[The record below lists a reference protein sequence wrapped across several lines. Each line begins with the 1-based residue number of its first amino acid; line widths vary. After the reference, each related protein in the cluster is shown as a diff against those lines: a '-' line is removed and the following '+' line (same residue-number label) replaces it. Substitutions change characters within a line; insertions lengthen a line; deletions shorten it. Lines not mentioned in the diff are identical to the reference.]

1 MSKKTVF
8 NLLFFLFFCLFSYPL
23 ISQYDQKL
31 VKFDFREEDG
41 NPYGIIKLNMKNE
54 KIKLKYFASKS
65 EMNEPIM
72 ERFNEWAFNK
82 NLVLYSS
89 GTYYFYPNKNNRN
102 KNSAL
107 PVGLCF
113 DNGIAINKIIDN
125 KLDGLVLLYPSGQ
138 IVVENLKNNTITIKR
153 KQGNLSFNLKD
164 QYDRMSFFKY
174 AQDARATIFQTHLFV
189 HDNKLLIGTNAN
201 SYKDYRRFLAGT
213 VNDSGDLI
221 YYVINLPFNATIL
234 EGSVKAQQYLKN
246 FERVKSISFLINL
259 DTGAQNTL
267 NVFHPKTGK
276 LLENAN
282 FSGTKQLKDAI
293 NLLAFY
299 YE

>member
-1 MSKKTVF
+1 MSKKYLYI
-8 NLLFFLFFCLFSYPL
+8 LLPCLLSFLSYG
-23 ISQYDQKL
+23 QYDQKL

-65 EMNEPIM
+65 EMGEPIM
-72 ERFNEWAFNK
+72 DRFNEWSFNK
-82 NLVLYSS
+82 NLVLFSS
-89 GTYYFYPNKNNRN
+89 ETYYFYPNKNNRN

-113 DNGIAINKIIDN
+113 DNGIAINKVIDP
-125 KLDGLVLLYPSGQ
+125 KLDGLVLLYPSGH
-138 IVVENLKNNTITIKR
+138 IVVENLKNNSITFKR
-153 KQGNLSFNLKD
+153 KQGPISFNLKD
-164 QYDRMSFFKY
+164 QYDRMAFFKY
-174 AQDARATIFQTHLFV
+174 AQDMKATVFQTHLFV

-213 VNDSGDLI
+213 VSDSGDLT

-234 EGSVKAQQYLKN
+234 EGSVKAQQYLKSI
-246 FERVKSISFLINL
+246 EKVKNISFLINL

>member
-1 MSKKTVF
+1 MFKNLIF
-8 NLLFFLFFCLFSYPL
+8 RLLFLF
-23 ISQYDQKL
+23 ISNALLAQYDQKL

-65 EMNEPIM
+65 EMGEPIM
-72 ERFNEWAFNK
+72 ERFNDWSFNK
-82 NLVLYSS
+82 NLVLFSS

-113 DNGIAINKIIDN
+113 DNGIAINKVIDP
-125 KLDGLVLLYPSGQ
+125 KLDGLVLLYPSGN
-138 IVVENLKNNTITIKR
+138 IVVENLKNNSITIKR
-153 KQGNLSFNLKD
+153 RQGNLSFNLKD
-164 QYDRMSFFKY
+164 QFDRMAFFKY
-174 AQDARATIFQTHLFV
+174 AQEMKATIFQTHLFV

-201 SYKDYRRFLAGT
+201 SYKDFRRFLAGT
-213 VNDSGDLI
+213 ISDSGDLI
-221 YYVINLPFNATIL
+221 YYVINLPFNSTIL
-234 EGSVKAQQYLKN
+234 EGSIKAQQYLKN
-246 FERVKSISFLINL
+246 VERVKSISFLINL

-276 LLENAN
+276 LLDNAN